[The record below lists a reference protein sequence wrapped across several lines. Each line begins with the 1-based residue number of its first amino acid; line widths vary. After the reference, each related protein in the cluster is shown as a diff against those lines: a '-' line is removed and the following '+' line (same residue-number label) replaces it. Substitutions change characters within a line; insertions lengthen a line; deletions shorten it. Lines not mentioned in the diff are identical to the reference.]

1 MKKLVLFLSIV
12 FAFMFVSWQTKA
24 QQDTTILSNYDTVI
38 IFHPSQLNGCIMN
51 YDTNHIINSDK
62 NYFNYYQE
70 SRYPILD
77 SNGNWNNI
85 FKLDGA
91 VVGKNRCHPAAFA
104 QPYHFDSTVY
114 VYGVAAKVSG
124 SILSIDSNG
133 HGYVDT
139 TYHFRLLD
147 DKMNELTMSVAS
159 IFPLSSMHY
168 YTPFNLYFFYN
179 YYPVKDFYLVADEPT
194 VGAFDEGS
202 TLYFARTCS
211 IYDTIWQDTII
222 GCQSN
227 DSPLF
232 KRNGQ
237 WIRFADD
244 SVYNFYQKT
253 FIEFLPI
260 LLLPHNTS
268 GLNDIQLEDMCYV
281 YPNPTN
287 KELEIQSDY
296 KVKDIIV
303 FDMLGKKVIEK
314 TLNNYETQLDVSSLK
329 EGDYIIRLNTVKG
342 IVNKKFIKQ

>member
-1 MKKLVLFLSIV
+1 MFHPEDTVVDVGGVNVGGKKLVVMAGPCSIETDDQMNEV
-12 FAFMFVSWQTKA
+12 ASSINF
-24 QQDTTILSNYDTVI
+24 I
-38 IFHPSQLNGCIMN
+38 IPV
-51 YDTNHIINSDK
+51 T
-62 NYFNYYQE
+62 
-70 SRYPILD
+70 SRY
-77 SNGNWNNI
+77 
-85 FKLDGA
+85 A
-91 VVGKNRCHPAAFA
+91 
-104 QPYHFDSTVY
+104 PYSLYSF
-114 VYGVAAKVSG
+114 GQ
-124 SILSIDSNG
+124 
-133 HGYVDT
+133 GY
-139 TYHFRLLD
+139 
-147 DKMNELTMSVAS
+147 
-159 IFPLSSMHY
+159 PL
-168 YTPFNLYFFYN
+168 
-179 YYPVKDFYLVADEPT
+179 KDFYIMGDVPT
-194 VGAFDEGS
+194 INISPSAAP
-202 TLYFARTCS
+202 TLAYDHTCS

-232 KRNGQ
+232 KKNGQ

-287 KELEIQSDY
+287 KDLEIQSDY

>member
-1 MKKLVLFLSIV
+1 MKRYFLFLSIV
-12 FAFMFVSWQTKA
+12 FAFTFVSWQTKA
-24 QQDTTILSNYDTVI
+24 QSDTLITTSFDTVV
-38 IFHPSQLNGCIMN
+38 IFHPLQLNGCIMN
-51 YDTNHIINSDK
+51 YDTNHITSTGEC
-62 NYFNYYQE
+62 YFNYYQE

-85 FKLDGA
+85 FKLIEGTIA
-91 VVGKNRCHPAAFA
+91 GKNEYHIEGIA

-114 VYGVAAKVSG
+114 VHGVAARARGRICYS
-124 SILSIDSNG
+124 DSNWNG
-133 HGYVDT
+133 IIDT

-147 DKMNELTMSVAS
+147 DKMNEVAVS
-159 IFPLSSMHY
+159 INFIIPVTSRYAPYSLYSFGQGYPL
-168 YTPFNLYFFYN
+168 
-179 YYPVKDFYLVADEPT
+179 KDFYIMGDVPT
-194 VGAFDEGS
+194 INISPSAAP
-202 TLYFARTCS
+202 TLAYDHTCS

-232 KRNGQ
+232 KKNGQ

-287 KELEIQSDY
+287 KEL
-296 KVKDIIV
+296 
-303 FDMLGKKVIEK
+303 
-314 TLNNYETQLDVSSLK
+314 
-329 EGDYIIRLNTVKG
+329 
-342 IVNKKFIKQ
+342 